1 MSADADYADAP
12 RIPPIPPR
20 PPRRPAAPPA
30 DEDPKTTVLRPVP
43 AEPAD
48 PAAPAAA
55 PPAARQP
62 LPAEAAPASTPP
74 VAPAPPTAPAAP
86 PAPVAPPRPSAP
98 PTTPPRPRAEP
109 PAAPPP
115 PTDAPRSFRDT
126 AAFHLANSASLW
138 DEPAARTSPAP
149 AQAPPPTAPAPAPT
163 PPPPAPTPWPA
174 TPVGPTGVEPAPRRS
189 LAERLPSTRIV
200 AAAVSLVLGIGL
212 MGGAAAGSWLTE
224 SPAKGTPTPEAAFA
238 KGQDAWRNTPVD
250 TLFPRTVEGLAAG
263 PGGADRTWIRIA
275 VAPDADCTA
284 AVEGPLAKELAP
296 AGCARLLRAT
306 YVDATRTDVIT
317 VGAQTTKA
325 DRSGMMDLNARFS
338 THNLATRTALMPL
351 PLAARGTPAEGFGPA
366 QRASWTVRILTD
378 IPVVVYAVSGFAD
391 GREVTDPQPADAAVQ
406 PGTATA
412 PAESGLGHD
421 AKGLADKVTATFRAA
436 SGIPASPTEEA
447 P

>member
-1 MSADADYADAP
+1 MLRASRPYPRARRAAP
-12 RIPPIPPR
+12 PSRPPTRTPRPPSCARSPRNPPIPP
-20 PPRRPAAPPA
+20 PRSH
-30 DEDPKTTVLRPVP
+30 
-43 AEPAD
+43 
-48 PAAPAAA
+48 APAAGSRSPPRPPGLRA
-55 PPAARQP
+55 PGGPR
-62 LPAEAAPASTPP
+62 
-74 VAPAPPTAPAAP
+74 APAAP
-86 PAPVAPPRPSAP
+86 PAPVAPPRPAAP
-98 PTTPPRPRAEP
+98 PTAPPRPRAEP

-138 DEPAARTSPAP
+138 DEPAARTSPARP
-149 AQAPPPTAPAPAPT
+149 RRR
-163 PPPPAPTPWPA
+163 PPPPRPPRRPASTGPGRPTRPA
-174 TPVGPTGVEPAPRRS
+174 LAGNSRRPTGVEPVPRRS

-284 AVEGPLAKELAP
+284 AAEGPLAKELAP